1 MERSPHDGGQNA
13 ALCGTAATHYALYMI
28 GPQNQIETCIQKC
41 IWPIFCDNWFIAAA
55 IFSVTIGRQ
64 FLNMLPS
71 PCIYRCIGGRFPI
84 SRLKCYPASVITL
97 LPRQRTLLNVNDEYI
112 GLSGGFQKLPAS
124 WNNFNDAVC
133 SPPRLCKFSFWG
145 TKIILH
151 VYHQQ
156 RSMFWVNNFC
166 EISIFRIIISVTFF
180 RLLHIHDK
188 HSSLLK
194 IRSHTGEHAVEI
206 RRYHYLQK
214 RPKTQAADR

>member
-1 MERSPHDGGQNA
+1 MSPIHRCGYRILRDAGIVVMERSPHDGGQNA

-112 GLSGGFQKLPAS
+112 GCLAASRSFLQAGTISMMLSAARPACA
-124 WNNFNDAVC
+124 NFPFGEQNHFACLSSAAQYV
-133 SPPRLCKFSFWG
+133 LG
-145 TKIILH
+145 
-151 VYHQQ
+151 QQ
-156 RSMFWVNNFC
+156 F
-166 EISIFRIIISVTFF
+166 
-180 RLLHIHDK
+180 L
-188 HSSLLK
+188 
-194 IRSHTGEHAVEI
+194 
-206 RRYHYLQK
+206 
-214 RPKTQAADR
+214 

>member
-41 IWPIFCDNWFIAAA
+41 IWPIFCDNWFIAAS

-124 WNNFNDAVC
+124 WNNFNDAAARPAC
-133 SPPRLCKFSFWG
+133 ANFPFGEQKSFCM
-145 TKIILH
+145 
-151 VYHQQ
+151 
-156 RSMFWVNNFC
+156 S
-166 EISIFRIIISVTFF
+166 IISSAVCFGSTIFV
-180 RLLHIHDK
+180 K
-188 HSSLLK
+188 SASSASL
-194 IRSHTGEHAVEI
+194 
-206 RRYHYLQK
+206 YL
-214 RPKTQAADR
+214 

>member
-1 MERSPHDGGQNA
+1 MSPIHRCGYRILRDAGIVVMERSPHDGGQNA

-112 GLSGGFQKLPAS
+112 GLSISMMLSAARPACANFPFGEQKS
-124 WNNFNDAVC
+124 FCMSIISSAVC
-133 SPPRLCKFSFWG
+133 FGS
-145 TKIILH
+145 T
-151 VYHQQ
+151 
-156 RSMFWVNNFC
+156 
-166 EISIFRIIISVTFF
+166 IFVKSA
-180 RLLHIHDK
+180 
-188 HSSLLK
+188 SSASL
-194 IRSHTGEHAVEI
+194 
-206 RRYHYLQK
+206 YL
-214 RPKTQAADR
+214 

>member
-145 TKIILH
+145 TK
-151 VYHQQ
+151 
-156 RSMFWVNNFC
+156 SFC
-166 EISIFRIIISVTFF
+166 MSIIS
-180 RLLHIHDK
+180 
-188 HSSLLK
+188 S
-194 IRSHTGEHAVEI
+194 AVCFGSTI
-206 RRYHYLQK
+206 FVKQHLPHHYICNIF
-214 RPKTQAADR
+214 QAPSYT